1 MEKIISGRHC
11 DLSAKTK
18 EHILDGLARIEGEYS
33 KLTSARVVVDQ
44 QRQHHEVEVI
54 LHGKQI
60 DIEAKA
66 REDNLWAAIDHAI
79 DRTERQLRKH
89 LDKVQK
95 HSGEKR
101 LADYDIELAEAETET
116 EA

>member
-11 DLSAKTK
+11 DLTAKTK
-18 EHILDGLARIEGEYS
+18 EHILHGLDRIESEYS
-33 KLTSARVVVDQ
+33 KLTSARVVVDH
-44 QRQHHEVEVI
+44 QRQHHKVEVI

-60 DIEAKA
+60 DIEAEA
-66 REDNLWAAIDHAI
+66 REENLWAAIDAAS

-89 LDKVQK
+89 LDKVQN

-101 LADYDIELAEAETET
+101 LADYDIELAEAAA